1 MTPPAS
7 TRGDIEIRLER
18 IAALI
23 AGALRLV
30 AENQPIDLAVLE
42 FVIVDF
48 RDAVFAA
55 PAEILDGLAPRV
67 AELQASL
74 DGLAEAL
81 ARQHGDVR
89 DAIAV
94 KRRAAFRAYGNGGEQ
109 E

>member
-1 MTPPAS
+1 MTPPAP
-7 TRGDIEIRLER
+7 TRNDIEIRLER

-67 AELQASL
+67 AELKASL
-74 DGLAEAL
+74 DELAAAL
-81 ARQHGDVR
+81 ARRNAGMR
-89 DAIAV
+89 DAIAI
-94 KRRAAFRAYGNGGEQ
+94 KRRAAFKAYGQGE

>member
-1 MTPPAS
+1 MSAPAP
-7 TRGDIEIRLER
+7 TRRDLEIRLDR

-30 AENQPIDLAVLE
+30 AENQPVDLKVLE

-48 RDAVFAA
+48 RNAVFAA

-67 AELQASL
+67 ADLQARL
-74 DGLAEAL
+74 DDLAEAL
-81 ARQHGDVR
+81 ARSHAGLR
-89 DAIAV
+89 DAIALR
-94 KRRAAFRAYGNGGEQ
+94 RRAAFKAYGRKVDQ